1 MKLVI
6 VWRVWEHHEFVHVRD
21 EGFLYQLSRFFFLI
35 VGANGSVFPILRR
48 KTIFSVFFF
57 CRFIFVSLCY
67 RPLERELSASTSHYT
82 IAIGL
87 QGSRYVVIFFFGGH
101 LVLTVPVFLF

>member
-48 KTIFSVFFF
+48 KPFFLYFFF
-57 CRFIFVSLCY
+57 AVLFSCLFVTGHWKGSCLLLLPII
-67 RPLERELSASTSHYT
+67 PLL
-82 IAIGL
+82 
-87 QGSRYVVIFFFGGH
+87 
-101 LVLTVPVFLF
+101 